1 MNLSINTG
9 IQANG
14 GRMRILVADDSN
26 IERMILKELFESEGH
41 AVEAAEN
48 GETALRLAVV
58 SLPEL
63 IVSDI
68 LMPVMDGFSFC
79 KSIRSDS
86 RTAHIPFLFY
96 TATYTKPEDEA
107 LGIKIGADGFF
118 RKPMEWDDFYAAVVS
133 LVRKIEK
140 SGRVPKIIPDEEEGD
155 LYKLYNERLIKKLE
169 DKAFE
174 LEKEVRWRK
183 KIEAQLRDSS
193 QRLELAI
200 EGANI
205 SIWDWEIASRAGH
218 FTGKWVENLGY
229 QIDEI
234 APHFDSWEK
243 LLHPDDRVKTL
254 NSVKA
259 NLAGQTKFYENEHRI
274 LDASGKWRWVLAR
287 GKVVER
293 DEKGN
298 PLRQAGTFMEIT
310 DRKTAEEELKKSRGE
325 LRELSKY
332 LQTTIEKEKIR
343 IAQEIHDDLGQIL
356 TAIKLEASW
365 LIDKIPKGNT
375 SIFKKANAVVGLV
388 DQTILSVKKIITDLR
403 PGILDDLGL
412 AAAVEWQ
419 AKDYQQRTGAEH
431 TVFIEPEDIRVN
443 AELSTAIFRI
453 CQEALTNAARHSG
466 ASQVLVK
473 IVQQNGMFNVSIM
486 DNGIG
491 IDESKIS
498 DSGSFGLIGMR
509 ERAASFGGFFEI
521 SKGNAGGTK
530 VIVKIPNHNQPS
542 N

>member
-1 MNLSINTG
+1 
-9 IQANG
+9 
-14 GRMRILVADDSN
+14 MRILVADDAK

-41 AVEAAEN
+41 AVEATEN

-58 SLPEL
+58 SLPDL
-63 IVSDI
+63 IISDI
-68 LMPVMDGFSFC
+68 LMPVMDGFTLC

-107 LGIKIGADGFF
+107 LGIKMGADGFF

-133 LVRKIEK
+133 LVRNIEK
-140 SGRVPKIIPDEEEGD
+140 SGRVPIRIPGDEEGD

-183 KIEAQLRDSS
+183 KIEAKLR
-193 QRLELAI
+193 E
-200 EGANI
+200 
-205 SIWDWEIASRAGH
+205 SR
-218 FTGKWVENLGY
+218 E
-229 QIDEI
+229 
-234 APHFDSWEK
+234 
-243 LLHPDDRVKTL
+243 
-254 NSVKA
+254 
-259 NLAGQTKFYENEHRI
+259 
-274 LDASGKWRWVLAR
+274 
-287 GKVVER
+287 
-293 DEKGN
+293 
-298 PLRQAGTFMEIT
+298 
-310 DRKTAEEELKKSRGE
+310 E
-325 LRELSKY
+325 LRELTEY
-332 LQTTIEKEKIR
+332 LQTTIEKERIR
-343 IAQEIHDDLGQIL
+343 IAREIHDDLGQIL

-375 SIFKKANAVVGLV
+375 SIFEKANAVVGLV

-419 AKDYQQRTGAEH
+419 AKDYQQRTGVEH
-431 TVFIEPEDIRVN
+431 TVFIEPEDLHVN
-443 AELSTAIFRI
+443 AELSSTIFRI

-466 ASQVLVK
+466 ASQVLIK
-473 IVQQNGMFNVSIM
+473 IVQQDGMVNVSIM

-498 DSGSFGLIGMR
+498 GSRAFGLIGMR
-509 ERAASFGGFFEI
+509 ERAASFNGVFEI

-530 VIVKIPNHNQPS
+530 VIVKIPNHNHPS